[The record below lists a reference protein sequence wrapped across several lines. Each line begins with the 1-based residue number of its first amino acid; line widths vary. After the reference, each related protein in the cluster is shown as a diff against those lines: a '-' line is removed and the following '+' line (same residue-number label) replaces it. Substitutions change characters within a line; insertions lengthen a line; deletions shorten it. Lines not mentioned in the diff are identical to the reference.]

1 MVPTLRGPVVA
12 INGTRVV
19 DMPAIPEGAWVLR
32 GDRGLTFSKTLPPGN
47 KIVAGQWWAG
57 RLFRPAAGLARRRR
71 GGSARAQDR
80 RPADGGRARPADR
93 GADRLVAAD
102 RLALAGLQFRDH
114 LCAGDAGK
122 SALTPSWRRSL
133 RPRANRSQ
141 QVERAL
147 TTELPMVSAIRVR
160 EVIDQLSAILVA
172 LDRAVRIATGF
183 AILVG
188 VVVLAGSVVATRRS
202 RQRDSVLLKL
212 VGATR
217 REVLTVQL
225 IEFAVLSSAVAAAAF
240 AAGIA
245 GAWAHRPLH
254 VRPVVS
260 ARLGDARHPACWRPL
275 RSRFRPPSS
284 PRSLPCPRD
293 RQPPFA
299 RFRLTAP
306 KYHPMQLAGISLVQ
320 VDRKEGHQWLHIRP

>member
-47 KIVAGQWWAG
+47 KIVAGRWWPEDYAG
-57 RLFRPAAGLARRRR
+57 PPLVSLDVDAAEALGLKIGDRLTVAVLGRPIEARIASLRQIDWRSLGFNFAIIFAPGTLER
-71 GGSARAQDR
+71 APLHLPGDDRSAR
-80 RPADGGRARPADR
+80 
-93 GADRLVAAD
+93 GAV
-102 RLALAGLQFRDH
+102 G
-114 LCAGDAGK
+114 
-122 SALTPSWRRSL
+122 P
-133 RPRANRSQ
+133 

-147 TTELPMVSAIRVR
+147 TAELPMVSAIRVR

-217 REVLTVQL
+217 GEVLTVQL

-245 GAWAHRPLH
+245 GAWAI
-254 VRPVVS
+254 VRYMFDLAFQPG
-260 ARLGDARHPACWRPL
+260 LGDAHDPACGGHRGGGFGRPHRRNPRPVRET
-275 RSRFRPPSS
+275 RSRPPRALGRFSAS
-284 PRSLPCPRD
+284 GRVFLP
-293 RQPPFA
+293 
-299 RFRLTAP
+299 
-306 KYHPMQLAGISLVQ
+306 
-320 VDRKEGHQWLHIRP
+320 

>member
-1 MVPTLRGPVVA
+1 MPRLRQIDWRSLGFNFAIIFAPGTLEKAPYTLLA
-12 INGTRVV
+12 TIA
-19 DMPAIPEGAWVLR
+19 PPEGQSV
-32 GDRGLTFSKTLPPGN
+32 
-47 KIVAGQWWAG
+47 
-57 RLFRPAAGLARRRR
+57 
-71 GGSARAQDR
+71 
-80 RPADGGRARPADR
+80 
-93 GADRLVAAD
+93 
-102 RLALAGLQFRDH
+102 
-114 LCAGDAGK
+114 
-122 SALTPSWRRSL
+122 
-133 RPRANRSQ
+133 Q

-147 TTELPMVSAIRVR
+147 TAELPMVSAIRVR

-254 VRPVVS
+254 VRPGLSRPIGRCSSSCPLAAIAVAVS
-260 ARLGDARHPACWRPL
+260 AALIAAIPALSARPAAAL
-275 RSRFRPPSS
+275 RA
-284 PRSLPCPRD
+284 L
-293 RQPPFA
+293 
-299 RFRLTAP
+299 
-306 KYHPMQLAGISLVQ
+306 
-320 VDRKEGHQWLHIRP
+320 

>member
-1 MVPTLRGPVVA
+1 MLATIAP
-12 INGTRVV
+12 
-19 DMPAIPEGAWVLR
+19 PEGQ
-32 GDRGLTFSKTLPPGN
+32 S
-47 KIVAGQWWAG
+47 VA
-57 RLFRPAAGLARRRR
+57 
-71 GGSARAQDR
+71 
-80 RPADGGRARPADR
+80 
-93 GADRLVAAD
+93 
-102 RLALAGLQFRDH
+102 
-114 LCAGDAGK
+114 
-122 SALTPSWRRSL
+122 
-133 RPRANRSQ
+133 

-160 EVIDQLSAILVA
+160 EVVDQLSAILVA

-245 GAWAHRPLH
+245 GAWAIVRFMFDLAFQPDWAMLIILPLAAIA
-254 VRPVVS
+254 VAVS
-260 ARLGDARHPACWRPL
+260 AALVAALPALSARPAAAL
-275 RSRFRPPSS
+275 RA
-284 PRSLPCPRD
+284 L
-293 RQPPFA
+293 
-299 RFRLTAP
+299 
-306 KYHPMQLAGISLVQ
+306 
-320 VDRKEGHQWLHIRP
+320 